1 MTDMTEF
8 GVQSYVCVGLVLRF
22 SDMTIWWRYD
32 CFYAKNGVG
41 FKPGREKG
49 MDVDAFLPFLQLVE
63 LFQRN
68 KSTISR
74 HIKNVFEKGE
84 CSFIDNIARRVPL

>member
-1 MTDMTEF
+1 
-8 GVQSYVCVGLVLRF
+8 
-22 SDMTIWWRYD
+22 
-32 CFYAKNGVG
+32 
-41 FKPGREKG
+41 

-84 CSFIDNIARRVPL
+84 CSFISGRSVPHVGDTFVERVYCEGVCAER